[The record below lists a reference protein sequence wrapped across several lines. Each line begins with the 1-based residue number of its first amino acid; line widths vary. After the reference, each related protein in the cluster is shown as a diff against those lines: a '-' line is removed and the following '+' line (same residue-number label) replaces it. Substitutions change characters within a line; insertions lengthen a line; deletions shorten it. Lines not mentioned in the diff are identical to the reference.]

1 LKSCPTPQLHLSGSY
16 WKQRIMLKRSVEIK
30 HALILTGRTD
40 LRRGIDGLVSL
51 VRLNYNLDPLDKGTL
66 FLFCGTKK
74 DRIKGI
80 LYEGD
85 GWVMVCKRL
94 THGRYMWPN
103 NPKEA
108 KSLTWEE
115 YDQLM
120 DGFTI
125 ESSIKEN

>member
-1 LKSCPTPQLHLSGSY
+1 
-16 WKQRIMLKRSVEIK
+16 MLKRGVEIK
-30 HALILTGRTD
+30 RVIIQTGRTD

-51 VRLNYNLDPLDKGTL
+51 VRLNFNLDPLNKGAL
-66 FLFCGTKK
+66 FLFCGIKK

-85 GWVMVCKRL
+85 GWVIVCKRL
-94 THGRYMWPN
+94 TQGRYMWPS
-103 NPKEA
+103 NPDEA

-115 YDQLM
+115 YDRLM

-125 ESSIKEN
+125 ESSIKER

>member
-1 LKSCPTPQLHLSGSY
+1 
-16 WKQRIMLKRSVEIK
+16 MLKRNVEIK
-30 HALILTGRTD
+30 RAIILTGRTD

-51 VRLNYNLDPLDKGTL
+51 VRLSYNLDPLDKGTL

-85 GWVMVCKRL
+85 GWVMVYKRL
-94 THGRYMWPN
+94 TLGVYMWPKT
-103 NPKEA
+103 PEEA

-115 YDQLM
+115 YDRLM
-120 DGFTI
+120 DGFTVK
-125 ESSIKEN
+125 SSIRQH

>member
-1 LKSCPTPQLHLSGSY
+1 
-16 WKQRIMLKRSVEIK
+16 MLKRSIEIK
-30 HALILTGRTD
+30 QAIILTGRTD

-51 VRLNYNLDPLDKGTL
+51 VRLNYSIDPLDKGTL
-66 FLFCGTKK
+66 FLFCGIKK

-85 GWVMVCKRL
+85 GWVMFYKRL
-94 THGRYMWPN
+94 TLGRYMWPS
-103 NPKEA
+103 NPAEA

-115 YDQLM
+115 YDRLM

-125 ESSIKEN
+125 KSSIKES

>member
-1 LKSCPTPQLHLSGSY
+1 
-16 WKQRIMLKRSVEIK
+16 MLKRNVEVKRTIM
-30 HALILTGRTD
+30 LTGRTD

-85 GWVMVCKRL
+85 GWVMVYKRL
-94 THGRYMWPN
+94 TQGRYMWPN
-103 NPKEA
+103 DPNEA
-108 KSLTWEE
+108 KSLTKEE
-115 YDQLM
+115 YDRFM

-125 ESSIKEN
+125 ESSIK